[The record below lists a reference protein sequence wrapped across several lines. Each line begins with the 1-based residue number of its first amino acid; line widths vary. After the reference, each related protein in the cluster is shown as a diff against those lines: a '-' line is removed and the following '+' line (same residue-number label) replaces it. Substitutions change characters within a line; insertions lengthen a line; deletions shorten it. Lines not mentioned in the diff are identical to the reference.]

1 MNRVWLDIRYAVRQ
15 LRMSPGF
22 TLTAVLTL
30 ALGIGAVTT
39 VATWTNAILFNP
51 WPQVHDAR
59 SLRFVSATV
68 LGSDG
73 YSVNYAQFQHLRQQ
87 GRSFSDAAAFDIA
100 TLNLALPNAQP
111 QAIPAGTVSANYF
124 QLLGV
129 KPEIGNFFQPD
140 ANDHA
145 FGSMDAIILSDGLWR
160 DRFNADPSVVGRT
173 ISINRHVFTVV
184 GVAPREFSG
193 IFGGVAEAAWV
204 PLSALRDLSADA
216 PPDPLLHA
224 GLQVVVRL
232 RPGVTNSV
240 AKAEIHTLART
251 FALAQHNDQYKSW
264 DLNLYDSSH
273 FQRGFFGVIG
283 EVLPVLLGASCLL
296 MLLVCI
302 NIASLLAQRAARRRR
317 EIAIRSAL
325 GAKLA
330 RIASQVFIETGLLA
344 LAGAFA
350 GWAVSVGISRAVY
363 VLLPD
368 FGFPIAFNLHSD
380 WRIIAFVAT
389 VAIVVTFIC
398 GMFPIRQSLQV
409 SQREALHEGS
419 TAVAGPTRKRIGQRI
434 LLGVQLGIC
443 FIVLACC
450 GLLTRT
456 SLNIF
461 NRPVGFDRFHTLTTN
476 IDLSRAGYNDERAR
490 LFLTEM
496 LDRLRNAPGVSS
508 ATVTTHLPMGDWG
521 SGNTRDFS
529 IPGYVPAKG
538 EDTQVVTDFDGPGFF
553 HAVGIQLQ
561 QGRDFANSDNDAAT
575 KVAVINE
582 SMARRYW
589 PKGDALGSSIVIDK
603 VQRQIVGIVH
613 DYAYHSPDNTDPNPV
628 VFLPLL
634 QGKSGYGYAIV
645 IVHSRTGADAVA
657 TQLRKAV
664 AGLDP
669 SLPLENV
676 RTLEDI
682 TGEQYK
688 MSRIPAEL
696 LGVYAICSVLVAM
709 MGLYAVMAYSVI
721 ERNREFAL
729 RMALGSSRSGIF
741 RLVLQ
746 GSTAV
751 ILVGLVA
758 GGAGSIAAVRLVRSM
773 LFNVAPFDPV
783 SFAGA
788 AILLIF
794 TVLVA
799 GVIPAHR
806 AASIEP
812 MQALRSE

>member
-1 MNRVWLDIRYAVRQ
+1 MFGQDLRYAVRQ

-30 ALGIGAVTT
+30 ALGIGALTT
-39 VATWTNAILFNP
+39 VATWTNAVLFNP
-51 WPQVHDAR
+51 WPQVRDAR

-73 YSVNYAQFQHLRQQ
+73 YSVNYEQLQYLRQQ
-87 GRSFSDAAAFDIA
+87 SRSFSDAAAFDVA
-100 TLNLALPNAQP
+100 TLNLALPNTQP
-111 QAIPAGTVSANYF
+111 EAIPAGTVSSNYF

-129 KPEIGNFFQPD
+129 RPEVGSFFQSNT
-140 ANDHA
+140 NDRA
-145 FGSMDAIILSDGLWR
+145 YGSMDAIVLSDALWR
-160 DRFNADPSVVGRT
+160 DRFNADPSVIGRAV
-173 ISINRHVFTVV
+173 SINRHVFTVI

-193 IFGGVAEAAWV
+193 IFGGLAEAAWV

-224 GLQVVVRL
+224 ALQIVVRL
-232 RPGVTNSV
+232 HPGVSDST
-240 AKAEIHTLART
+240 AKAEIHTLARS
-251 FALAQHNDQYKSW
+251 FALAQHNDSLSSW
-264 DLNLYDSSH
+264 DLNIYDSAH
-273 FQRGFFGVIG
+273 FQRGFFSVIG
-283 EVLPVLLGASCLL
+283 EVLPVLLGASALL

-302 NIASLLAQRAARRRR
+302 NIASLLGQHAARRRR
-317 EIAIRSAL
+317 EIAIRTAL
-325 GAKLA
+325 GARPS

-344 LAGAFA
+344 LAGALV
-350 GWAVSVGISRAVY
+350 GWAASVGISRAIY
-363 VLLPD
+363 VLMPD
-368 FGFPIAFNLHSD
+368 FGFPLAFNLHSD
-380 WRIIAFVAT
+380 WRITVFVAA
-389 VAIVVTFIC
+389 VATAVTLVC
-398 GMFPIRQSLQV
+398 GLYPIRQSLRV

-419 TAVAGPTRKRIGQRI
+419 TAVAGSTRKRIGQRV

-450 GLLTRT
+450 GLLVRT

-461 NRPVGFDRFHTLTTN
+461 NRPVEFDRANTLTAV
-476 IDLSRAGYNDERAR
+476 IDLSRAGYSDDRAR
-490 LFLTEM
+490 IFLTDA
-496 LDRLRNAPGVSS
+496 LDRLRNAPGVAS
-508 ATVTTHLPMGDWG
+508 ATVTSHLPMGDWG

-538 EDTQVVTDFDGPGFF
+538 EDKSVVTDFDGPDFF
-553 HAVGIQLQ
+553 RTTGIQIQ
-561 QGRDFANSDNDAAT
+561 QGRDFALSDNDNAPR
-575 KVAVINE
+575 VAVINE
-582 SMARRYW
+582 DMAHRYW
-589 PKGDALGSSIVIDK
+589 PKGNALGSTIVVDK
-603 VQRQIVGIVH
+603 VQRQIVGIVRNF
-613 DYAYHSPDNTDPNPV
+613 AYHSPDNTDPNPV

-634 QGKSGYGYAIV
+634 QGKSGYGYAI
-645 IVHSRTGADAVA
+645 IAIHSRTSADAVVM
-657 TQLRKAV
+657 QLRKAI

-676 RTLEDI
+676 RTLEDV
-682 TGEQYK
+682 TGQQYQ
-688 MSRIPAEL
+688 MSRVPAEL

-729 RMALGSSRSGIF
+729 RMALGSSRGEIF

-758 GGAGSIAAVRLVRSM
+758 GGLGSIAAVRLLRSM
-773 LFNVAPFDPV
+773 LFNVAPFDPI
-783 SFAGA
+783 SFFGA
-788 AILLIF
+788 AIALVL

-799 GVIPAHR
+799 GITPARR
-806 AASIEP
+806 AAGIEP
-812 MQALRSE
+812 MQALRNE

>member
-1 MNRVWLDIRYAVRQ
+1 VFGQDLRYAVRQ

-30 ALGIGAVTT
+30 ALGIGALAT
-39 VATWTNAILFNP
+39 VATWTNAVLFNP
-51 WPQVHDAR
+51 WPQVRDAR
-59 SLRFVSATV
+59 ALRFISATV

-73 YSVNYAQFQHLRQQ
+73 YSVHYDQVQYLRQQ
-87 GRSFSDAAAFDIA
+87 AHSFGDVAAFDFA
-100 TLNLALPNAQP
+100 TINLALPNAQP
-111 QAIPAGTVSANYF
+111 QAIPAGTVSSNYF
-124 QLLGV
+124 QTLGV
-129 KPEIGNFFQPD
+129 KPEVGNFFPPD
-140 ANDHA
+140 ADDRA
-145 FGSMDAIILSDGLWR
+145 YGSMDAVVLSDGLWR
-160 DRFNADPSVVGRT
+160 DRFNADPSVIGRT
-173 ISINRHVFTVV
+173 VNINRHAFTVI
-184 GVAPREFSG
+184 GVAPREFAG

-216 PPDPLLHA
+216 SPDPLILA
-224 GLQVVVRL
+224 RWGLQAVVRL
-232 RPGVTNSV
+232 NPGVSDST
-240 AKAEIHTLART
+240 AKAEIHTLARS

-264 DLNLYDSSH
+264 DLNLYDSAH
-273 FQRGFFGVIG
+273 FQRGFFSVIG
-283 EVLPVLLGASCLL
+283 EVLPVLVGASCLL
-296 MLLVCI
+296 MILVCI
-302 NIASLLAQRAARRRR
+302 NIASLLGQHAARRRR
-317 EIAIRSAL
+317 EIAIRTAL
-325 GAKLA
+325 GARPL

-344 LAGAFA
+344 LAGALA
-350 GWAVSVGISRAVY
+350 GWAASVGISRAIY
-363 VLLPD
+363 VLMPD
-368 FGFPIAFNLHSD
+368 LGFPLAFNLHSD
-380 WRIIAFVAT
+380 WRITVFVAAI
-389 VAIVVTFIC
+389 AIVVTLVC
-398 GMFPIRQSLQV
+398 GMYPIRQSLRV

-419 TAVAGPTRKRIGQRI
+419 ATVAGSTRKRIGQRI
-434 LLGVQLGIC
+434 LLGAQLGIC

-461 NRPVGFDRFHTLTTN
+461 NRPVGFDRTNILTAT
-476 IDLSRAGYNDERAR
+476 IDLSRAGYKDDHAR
-490 LFLTEM
+490 LFLPQL
-496 LDRLRNAPGVSS
+496 LDRLRRAPGVSS
-508 ATVTTHLPMGDWG
+508 VTLTTHLPMGDEG

-529 IPGYVPAKG
+529 IPGHIPAKG
-538 EDTQVVTDFDGPGFF
+538 EDNSVVTDFDGPDFF
-553 HAVGIQLQ
+553 RTSGIQIQ
-561 QGRDFANSDNDAAT
+561 QGRDFTSADNDLAP

-589 PKGDALGSSIVIDK
+589 PNGNALGSSIVIDK
-603 VQRQIVGIVH
+603 IQRQIVGIVH
-613 DYAYHSPDNTDPNPV
+613 DFAYHSPANTDPNPV

-634 QGKSGYGYAIV
+634 QGKSGYGYAI
-645 IVHSRTGADAVA
+645 IAIHSRPGVTVVS
-657 TQLRKAV
+657 QLRKAV
-664 AGLDP
+664 GDLDP
-669 SLPLENV
+669 ALPLENV
-676 RTLEDI
+676 RTLQNVTDQ
-682 TGEQYK
+682 QYQ

-758 GGAGSIAAVRLVRSM
+758 GGLGSIAAVRLLRSM

-783 SFAGA
+783 SFSGA
-788 AILLIF
+788 AIALVL

-799 GVIPAHR
+799 GIAPARR

-812 MQALRSE
+812 MQALRTE

>member
-1 MNRVWLDIRYAVRQ
+1 VFGQDLRYAVRQ

-30 ALGIGAVTT
+30 ALGIGALTT
-39 VATWTNAILFNP
+39 VATWTNAVLFNP

-68 LGSDG
+68 LGGNG
-73 YSVNYAQFQHLRQQ
+73 YSVNYSQLQYLRQQ
-87 GRSFSDAAAFDIA
+87 GRSFSDAAAFDLA
-100 TLNLALPNAQP
+100 TLNLALPNTQP
-111 QAIPAGTVSANYF
+111 QAIPAGTVSSNYF

-129 KPEIGNFFQPD
+129 KPEVGAFFQSNAD
-140 ANDHA
+140 DHT
-145 FGSMDAIILSDGLWR
+145 FGSMDAIVLSDGLWR
-160 DRFNADPSVVGRT
+160 DRFNADPSVVGRAV
-173 ISINRHVFTVV
+173 SINRHVFTVI

-232 RPGVTNSV
+232 RPNVTDST
-240 AKAEIHTLART
+240 AKAEIHTLARS
-251 FALAQHNDQYKSW
+251 FALAQHNDQYNSW
-264 DLNLYDSSH
+264 DLNLDDSAH

-302 NIASLLAQRAARRRR
+302 NIASLLGQQAARRRR
-317 EIAIRSAL
+317 EIAIRTAL
-325 GAKLA
+325 GAKSS

-344 LAGAFA
+344 LVGALA
-350 GWAVSVGISRAVY
+350 GWAASVGISRAVY
-363 VLLPD
+363 VLMPD

-380 WRIIAFVAT
+380 WRITGFVA
-389 VAIVVTFIC
+389 AIAMAVTLIC
-398 GMFPIRQSLQV
+398 GMYPIRQSLRV

-419 TAVAGPTRKRIGQRI
+419 ATVAGSTRKRIGQRI

-461 NRPVGFDRFHTLTTN
+461 DRPVGFDRTNTLTAN
-476 IDLSRAGYNDERAR
+476 IDLSRAGYADDRAR

-496 LDRLRNAPGVSS
+496 LDRLRNAPGVTS
-508 ATVTTHLPMGDWG
+508 ASLTTHLPMGDWG

-538 EDTQVVTDFDGPGFF
+538 EDTQVVTDFHGPDFF
-553 HAVGIQLQ
+553 RAVGIQLQ
-561 QGRDFANSDNDAAT
+561 QGRDFVTSDNDAAP

-582 SMARRYW
+582 SMAHRYW
-589 PKGDALGSSIVIDK
+589 PKGNALGSSIVVDK
-603 VQRQIVGIVH
+603 VQRQIVGVVH
-613 DYAYHSPDNTDPNPV
+613 DFAYHSPDNTEPNPV

-634 QGKSGYGYAIV
+634 QGKSGYGYAI
-645 IVHSRTGADAVA
+645 IAVHSRTTADAVA
-657 TQLRKAV
+657 MQLRKTV

-669 SLPLENV
+669 SLPLESV
-676 RTLEDI
+676 RTLEDV

-729 RMALGSSRSGIF
+729 RMALGSSRGGIF

-746 GSTAV
+746 GTTVV

-758 GGAGSIAAVRLVRSM
+758 GGLGSIAAVRFLRSM
-773 LFNVAPFDPV
+773 LFNVAPFDPI
-783 SFAGA
+783 SFSGA
-788 AILLIF
+788 AIALGL
-794 TVLVA
+794 TVLIA
-799 GVIPAHR
+799 GFTPARR
-806 AASIEP
+806 AASIQP
-812 MQALRSE
+812 MQALRNE

>member
-1 MNRVWLDIRYAVRQ
+1 MFGQDLRYAVRQ

-30 ALGIGAVTT
+30 ALGIGALTT
-39 VATWTNAILFNP
+39 VATWTNAVLFNP
-51 WPQVHDAR
+51 WPQVRDAR

-68 LGSDG
+68 LGGDG
-73 YSVNYAQFQHLRQQ
+73 YSVNYSQLQYLRQQ

-100 TLNLALPNAQP
+100 TLNLALPNTQP
-111 QAIPAGTVSANYF
+111 QAIPAGTVSSNYF

-129 KPEIGNFFQPD
+129 KPEVGTFFQPNAD
-140 ANDHA
+140 DHA
-145 FGSMDAIILSDGLWR
+145 FGSMDAIVLSDGLWR
-160 DRFNADPSVVGRT
+160 DRFNADPSVIGRT
-173 ISINRHVFTVV
+173 VDINRHVFTVI
-184 GVAPREFSG
+184 GVAPREFAG

-224 GLQVVVRL
+224 GLQVVLRL
-232 RPGVTNSV
+232 RPNVTDSA
-240 AKAEIHTLART
+240 AKAELHTLARS
-251 FALAQHNDQYKSW
+251 FALAQHNDQFNSW
-264 DLNLYDSSH
+264 DLNLYDSAH

-296 MLLVCI
+296 MVLVCI
-302 NIASLLAQRAARRRR
+302 NIASLLGQHAARRRR
-317 EIAIRSAL
+317 EIAIRTAL
-325 GAKLA
+325 GARPS

-344 LAGAFA
+344 LAGALA
-350 GWAVSVGISRAVY
+350 GWAASVGISRAIY
-363 VLLPD
+363 VLMPD
-368 FGFPIAFNLHSD
+368 FGFPLAFNLHSD
-380 WRIIAFVAT
+380 WRITVFVA
-389 VAIVVTFIC
+389 VIAIAVTLIC
-398 GMFPIRQSLQV
+398 GMYPIRQSLRV

-419 TAVAGPTRKRIGQRI
+419 TSVAGSTRKRVGQRI

-450 GLLTRT
+450 GLLVRT

-461 NRPVGFDRFHTLTTN
+461 NRPVGFDRANTLTAV
-476 IDLSRAGYNDERAR
+476 IDLSRAGYSDDRAR
-490 LFLTEM
+490 IFLTDA
-496 LDRLRNAPGVSS
+496 LDRLRNAPGVAS
-508 ATVTTHLPMGDWG
+508 ATLTTHLPMGDWG

-529 IPGYVPAKG
+529 IPGHVPAKG
-538 EDTQVVTDFDGPGFF
+538 EDKSVVTDFDGPDFF
-553 HAVGIQLQ
+553 GTVGIQLQ
-561 QGRDFANSDNDAAT
+561 QGRDFATSDNDTAP

-582 SMARRYW
+582 SMAHRYW
-589 PKGDALGSSIVIDK
+589 PKGNALGNSIVVDK

-634 QGKSGYGYAIV
+634 QGKSGYGYAIIV
-645 IVHSRTGADAVA
+645 IHSRTSADGVVA
-657 TQLRKAV
+657 QLRKVV
-664 AGLDP
+664 ADLDP

-676 RTLEDI
+676 RTLEDV

-729 RMALGSSRSGIF
+729 RMALGSSRGGIF

-746 GSTAV
+746 GSAAV
-751 ILVGLVA
+751 ILIGLAA
-758 GGAGSIAAVRLVRSM
+758 GGLGSIAAVRLLRSM

-783 SFAGA
+783 SFSSA
-788 AILLIF
+788 AIALVL
-794 TVLVA
+794 TVIVA
-799 GVIPAHR
+799 GVMPARR
-806 AASIEP
+806 AATIQP
-812 MQALRSE
+812 MQALRNE

>member
-1 MNRVWLDIRYAVRQ
+1 MFGQDLRYAVRQ

-30 ALGIGAVTT
+30 ALGIGALTT
-39 VATWTNAILFNP
+39 VATWTNAVLFNP
-51 WPQVHDAR
+51 WPQVRDAR

-68 LGSDG
+68 LGGDG
-73 YSVNYAQFQHLRQQ
+73 YSVNYSQLQYLRQQ

-100 TLNLALPNAQP
+100 TLNLALPNTQP
-111 QAIPAGTVSANYF
+111 QAIPAGTVSSNYF

-129 KPEIGNFFQPD
+129 KPEVGTFFQPNAD
-140 ANDHA
+140 DHA
-145 FGSMDAIILSDGLWR
+145 FGSMDAIVLSDGLWR
-160 DRFNADPSVVGRT
+160 DRFNADPSVIGRT
-173 ISINRHVFTVV
+173 VDINRHVFTVI
-184 GVAPREFSG
+184 GVAPREFAG

-224 GLQVVVRL
+224 GLQVVLRL
-232 RPGVTNSV
+232 RPNVTDSA
-240 AKAEIHTLART
+240 AKAELHTLARS
-251 FALAQHNDQYKSW
+251 FALAQHNDQFNSW
-264 DLNLYDSSH
+264 DLNLYDSAH

-296 MLLVCI
+296 MVLVCI
-302 NIASLLAQRAARRRR
+302 NIASLLGQHAARRRR
-317 EIAIRSAL
+317 EIAIRTAL
-325 GAKLA
+325 GARPS

-344 LAGAFA
+344 LAGALA
-350 GWAVSVGISRAVY
+350 GWAASVGISRAIY
-363 VLLPD
+363 VLMPD
-368 FGFPIAFNLHSD
+368 FGFPLAFNLHSD
-380 WRIIAFVAT
+380 WRITVFVA
-389 VAIVVTFIC
+389 VIAIAVTLIC
-398 GMFPIRQSLQV
+398 GMYPIRQSLRV

-419 TAVAGPTRKRIGQRI
+419 TSVAGSTRKRVGQRI

-450 GLLTRT
+450 GLLVRT

-461 NRPVGFDRFHTLTTN
+461 NRPVGFDRANTLTAV
-476 IDLSRAGYNDERAR
+476 IDLSRAGYSDDRAR
-490 LFLTEM
+490 IFLTDA
-496 LDRLRNAPGVSS
+496 LDRLRNAPGVAS
-508 ATVTTHLPMGDWG
+508 ATLTTHLPMGDWG

-529 IPGYVPAKG
+529 IPGHVPAKG
-538 EDTQVVTDFDGPGFF
+538 EDKSVVTDFDGPDFF
-553 HAVGIQLQ
+553 RTVGIQLQ
-561 QGRDFANSDNDAAT
+561 QGRDFATSDNDAAP

-582 SMARRYW
+582 SMAHRYW
-589 PKGDALGSSIVIDK
+589 PKGNALGNSIVVDK

-634 QGKSGYGYAIV
+634 QGKSGYGYAIIV
-645 IVHSRTGADAVA
+645 IHSRTSADGVVA
-657 TQLRKAV
+657 QLRKVV
-664 AGLDP
+664 ADLDP

-676 RTLEDI
+676 RTLEDV

-729 RMALGSSRSGIF
+729 RMALGSSRGGIF

-746 GSTAV
+746 GSAAV
-751 ILVGLVA
+751 ILIGLAA
-758 GGAGSIAAVRLVRSM
+758 GGLGSIAAVRLLRSM

-783 SFAGA
+783 SFSSA
-788 AILLIF
+788 AIALVL
-794 TVLVA
+794 TVIVA
-799 GVIPAHR
+799 GVMPARR
-806 AASIEP
+806 AATIQP
-812 MQALRSE
+812 MQALRNE